1 MLQSFEKRLK
11 CRVVVTQSK
20 TLSVYDI
27 KIDSRRAKVFD
38 FIKEAIDVEAIC
50 NIIVSFNSMNLVLPS
65 FSMNDI

>member
-11 CRVVVTQSK
+11 CRVI
-20 TLSVYDI
+20 DI

-38 FIKEAIDVEAIC
+38 YIKEAIDVEAIC
-50 NIIVSFNSMNLVLPS
+50 YIIVSFNSMNLVLPS